1 MSVPAA
7 DRPAPERA
15 AVMVA
20 AGAIFILALAWR
32 LLTFT
37 GFTNDHYAHYA
48 LAQQMMLGDRPIRDF
63 TDPGWPLTYALSA
76 AAWWLA
82 GSAMWVE
89 WLLSSGA
96 LAAGA
101 LLTVVVAARL
111 SGSVWIAVFVAALE
125 LISYPRTYAY
135 PKIFVYALGA
145 WVMVTMASRLSARR
159 VVFMAGIVAMAF
171 LLRHDHGLYL
181 GIAAAVCVAVA
192 SRSDGARAAFVRAA
206 TLTATTA
213 LWLLPWML
221 FVTANGGLSA
231 YFDRAI
237 EYAQAEANASN
248 LRSLPRFARLPDMP
262 LLGLER
268 PNRPLA
274 QVTWKPALSDSE
286 RSALERRYGLEFVR
300 DGDEARWYY
309 AHDSSEATLD
319 ALSRDPQVEGTGNL
333 GRVHRPIWREVA
345 ASLSPL
351 RLAPALHSAANA
363 DAWLFWLFWGLPLV
377 CGLVAAW
384 RAVHGLE
391 RWPGEL
397 AVIAAICVTAAM
409 VNAGFLRDALR
420 TRLADA
426 IVPAVL
432 LGAWGLGLCW
442 TERWRSRALQCG
454 VALIT
459 VAACIASYAAVR
471 QIGEW
476 PERTEVAG
484 IGDGPRG
491 VLARA
496 REVSLLLALP
506 HRQNVVP
513 PSRVSGALM
522 PFFKYLDRCT
532 SESER
537 IIVTGE
543 FPDVPVMAGRRFA
556 SDGVVLGA
564 WYSSASHQDQT
575 VEMLRTRRPL
585 FVAYMSA
592 GAFRSRFPLIE
603 TFVSGEY
610 RSMTDVQVDGDATV
624 PILVDRTRMPLGTDA
639 ETGWPCFKPA
649 T

>member
-7 DRPAPERA
+7 ERSAPERA

-20 AGAIFILALAWR
+20 AGAIFGLALAWR

-48 LAQQMMLGDRPIRDF
+48 LAQQIILGDRPVRDF

-111 SGSVWIAVFVAALE
+111 SGSRSIAVFVAALE
-125 LISYPRTYAY
+125 LMSYPRTYAY

-145 WVMVTMASRLSARR
+145 WAMVLLAAHVSTRR
-159 VVFMAGIVAMAF
+159 IALMAGIVAIAF

-181 GIAAAVCVAVA
+181 GVAAAVCVAVA
-192 SRSDGARAAFVRAA
+192 SRSEGARAALVRLA
-206 TLTATTA
+206 TLTAATA

-221 FVTANGGLSA
+221 FVTANGGLVA
-231 YFDRAI
+231 YFDRAV

-248 LRSLPRFARLPDMP
+248 LRSLPRFARLPDAP

-274 QVTWKPALSDSE
+274 QVTWKPGLSDSD
-286 RSALERRYGLEFVR
+286 RISLEQRYGLEFVR
-300 DGDEARWYY
+300 DGDDARWYY
-309 AHDSSEATLD
+309 ARDPSEANLD
-319 ALSRDPQVEGTGNL
+319 ALSREPQVEGTGNL

-351 RLAPALHSAANA
+351 RLAPALHSAGNA
-363 DAWLFWLFWGLPLV
+363 DAWLFWLFWALPLV
-377 CGLVAAW
+377 CALVAAW
-384 RAVHGLE
+384 RAAHGVE

-397 AVIAAICVTAAM
+397 AVVAAICVVATM

-426 IVPAVL
+426 IVPAAL
-432 LGAWGLGLCW
+432 LSAWGLGLCW
-442 TERWRSRALQCG
+442 TGRWRSRALQYG
-454 VALIT
+454 FAVIT
-459 VAACIASYAAVR
+459 IAAGIASYAAVR

-476 PERTEVAG
+476 PERLEVAG
-484 IGDGPRG
+484 VSEGPRG

-496 REVSLLLALP
+496 REVSLLLNLP
-506 HRQNVVP
+506 HRQDVVP
-513 PSRVSGALM
+513 PSRVSGSLM
-522 PFFKYLDRCT
+522 PFFAYLDRCA
-532 SESER
+532 SQSER

-564 WYSSASHQDQT
+564 WYSSAKHQDQT
-575 VEMLRTRRPL
+575 VAMLRARRPL
-585 FVAYMSA
+585 FVIYM
-592 GAFRSRFPLIE
+592 GARAFQARFPLIE

-610 RSMTDVQVDGDATV
+610 RLMADVPVDGDAAV
-624 PILVDRTRMPLGTDA
+624 PILVDRTRTPLAMDG
-639 ETGWPCFKPA
+639 ETGWPCFVE
-649 T
+649 

>member
-1 MSVPAA
+1 
-7 DRPAPERA
+7 
-15 AVMVA
+15 MVA
-20 AGAIFILALAWR
+20 AGAIFVLALAWR

-48 LAQQMMLGDRPIRDF
+48 LAQQIMLGDRPVRDF
-63 TDPGWPLTYALSA
+63 TDPGWPLTYTLSA

-96 LAAGA
+96 LAVGA

-111 SGSVWIAVFVAALE
+111 SGSTSIAVFVAALE
-125 LISYPRTYAY
+125 LMSYPRTYAY

-145 WVMVTMASRLSARR
+145 WAMVLLATRLSTWRIAL
-159 VVFMAGIVAMAF
+159 MAGIVAIAF

-181 GIAAAVCVAVA
+181 GVAAAVCVAVS
-192 SRSDGARAAFVRAA
+192 SRSSGARAALVRLA
-206 TLTATTA
+206 TLTVTTA

-221 FVTANGGLSA
+221 FVTTNGGLVA
-231 YFDRAI
+231 YFDRAV

-248 LRSLPRFARLPDMP
+248 LRSLPRFARLPDTP

-274 QVTWKPALSDSE
+274 QVTWKPGLSDDD
-286 RSALERRYGLEFVR
+286 RSALEQRYGLEFVR
-300 DGDEARWYY
+300 DGDDSRWYY
-309 AHDSSEATLD
+309 AHDSSEANLD
-319 ALSRDPQVEGTGNL
+319 ALSRDPQVAGTGNL
-333 GRVHRPIWREVA
+333 GRVDRPIWREIA

-351 RLAPALHSAANA
+351 RLAPALHLAANA

-377 CGLVAAW
+377 CGLAAAW
-384 RAVHGLE
+384 RAVRGLE

-397 AVIAAICVTAAM
+397 AVVAAICAMAAM

-426 IVPAVL
+426 IVPAAL

-442 TERWRSRALQCG
+442 TGRWRSRALQYG
-454 VALIT
+454 FAVIT
-459 VAACIASYAAVR
+459 IAAGIASYAAVR

-476 PERTEVAG
+476 RERIEVAG
-484 IGDGPRG
+484 VSEGARG
-491 VLARA
+491 VLARS
-496 REVSLLLALP
+496 REVSLLLSLP
-506 HRQNVVP
+506 HRQSVLP
-513 PSRVSGALM
+513 PSRISGALT
-522 PFFKYLDRCT
+522 PFFAYLDRCA
-532 SESER
+532 SQSER

-564 WYSSASHQDQT
+564 WYSSAKHQDQT
-575 VEMLRTRRPL
+575 VEMLRARRPV
-585 FVAYMSA
+585 FVFYI
-592 GAFRSRFPLIE
+592 GARAFQARFPLIE
-603 TFVSGEY
+603 TFVSAEY
-610 RSMTDVQVDGDATV
+610 RLMTNVPVDGDAAV
-624 PILVDRTRMPLGTDA
+624 PILVDRTRMPLATDS
-639 ETGWPCFKPA
+639 ETGWPCFVE
-649 T
+649 